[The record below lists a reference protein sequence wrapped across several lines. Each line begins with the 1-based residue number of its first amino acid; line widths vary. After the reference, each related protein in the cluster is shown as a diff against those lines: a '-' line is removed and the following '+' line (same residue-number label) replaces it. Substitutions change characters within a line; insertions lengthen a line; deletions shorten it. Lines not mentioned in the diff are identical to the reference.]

1 MVFYPYPMKKLSYI
15 FAILIAAS
23 ALGCAYQSEQNNSAY
38 PDAYRVALG
47 DFPGDQSVDDATIE
61 AFTQFL
67 MDLGQPGAAA
77 NARKLYAEE
86 LHFSDALM
94 HTRNREQVINHFD
107 GLGKAGTTVEVEMH
121 QTLVSGAD
129 VYLVWSMRAT
139 FKPMI
144 RTVESDTLG
153 ITHLRFNEQGQV
165 ILHQD
170 FWDSGLGFYSH
181 VPLLGGVVR
190 AVNKRFQAE

>member
-1 MVFYPYPMKKLSYI
+1 MKKITYL
-15 FAILIAAS
+15 FAILVIVTG
-23 ALGCAYQSEQNNSAY
+23 LGCASQSERSNAAY
-38 PDAYRVALG
+38 PEAYRLALK
-47 DFPGDQSVDDATIE
+47 DFPGHQNVDPAAIDT
-61 AFTQFL
+61 FTQFL
-67 MDLGQPGAAA
+67 MGLSQPGAADT
-77 NARKLYAEE
+77 ARALYAEE

-94 HTRNREQVINHFD
+94 HTRDREKVVTHFD
-107 GLGKAGTTVEVEMH
+107 GLGKAGTTVAVEIH
-121 QTLVSGAD
+121 QTLISDRD

-139 FKPMI
+139 FKPII

-165 ILHQD
+165 VLHQD

-181 VPLLGGVVR
+181 VPLLGGVIR

>member
-1 MVFYPYPMKKLSYI
+1 MLFRSVI
-15 FAILIAAS
+15 VTG
-23 ALGCAYQSEQNNSAY
+23 LGCASQSEKSNSAY
-38 PDAYRVALG
+38 PDAYREALS
-47 DFPGDQSVDDATIE
+47 DFPGDRTVEEETINE
-61 AFTQFL
+61 FTQFL
-67 MDLGQPGAAA
+67 MSLGQPGAAA
-77 NARKLYAEE
+77 TARELYAEE

-94 HTRNREQVINHFD
+94 HTRDREKVVTHFD
-107 GLGKAGTTVEVEMH
+107 GLGKAGTTVNVEMH

-139 FKPMI
+139 FKPII

-165 ILHQD
+165 VLHQD

-181 VPLLGGVVR
+181 VPFLGGVVR

>member
-1 MVFYPYPMKKLSYI
+1 MKKITYL
-15 FAILIAAS
+15 LIALVIVTG
-23 ALGCAYQSEQNNSAY
+23 LGCASQSEKSNSAY
-38 PDAYRVALG
+38 PDAYREALS
-47 DFPGDQSVDDATIE
+47 DFPGDRTVEEETINE
-61 AFTQFL
+61 FTQFL
-67 MDLGQPGAAA
+67 MSLGQPGAAA
-77 NARKLYAEE
+77 TARKLYAEE

-94 HTRNREQVINHFD
+94 HTRDREKVVTHFD
-107 GLGKAGTTVEVEMH
+107 GLGKAGTTVNVEMH

-139 FKPMI
+139 FKPII

-165 ILHQD
+165 VLHQD

-181 VPLLGGVVR
+181 VPFLGGVVR

>member
-1 MVFYPYPMKKLSYI
+1 MKKITYLLTTLVIVSG
-15 FAILIAAS
+15 
-23 ALGCAYQSEQNNSAY
+23 LGCASQSEQSNAAY
-38 PDAYRVALG
+38 PDAYRLALK
-47 DFPGDQSVDDATIE
+47 DFPGSQTVDSATVDT
-61 AFTQFL
+61 FTQFL
-67 MDLGQPGAAA
+67 MSLGQPGAADT
-77 NARKLYAEE
+77 ARELYAEE

-94 HTRNREQVINHFD
+94 HTRDREKVVTHFD
-107 GLGKAGTTVEVEMH
+107 GLGKAGTTVAVEMH
-121 QTLVSGAD
+121 QTLISGSD

-139 FKPMI
+139 FKPII

-181 VPLLGGVVR
+181 VPLLGGLVR

>member
-1 MVFYPYPMKKLSYI
+1 MKNLTYI
-15 FAILIAAS
+15 FVTLILVTG
-23 ALGCAYQSEQNNSAY
+23 LGCASQTTVSNSAY
-38 PDAYRVALG
+38 PDAYRVALDDFAG
-47 DFPGDQSVDDATIE
+47 DTNVTPDTIE
-61 AFTQFL
+61 EFSKFL
-67 MDLGQPGAAA
+67 MGLCQPGTADS
-77 NARKLYAEE
+77 ARRLYAEE

-94 HTRNREQVINHFD
+94 HTRDREKVVTHFD

-121 QTLVSGAD
+121 QTLISGPD

-139 FKPMI
+139 FKPI
-144 RTVESDTLG
+144 LRTVESDTLG

-181 VPLLGGVVR
+181 VPFLGGVVK
-190 AVNKRFQAE
+190 AVNKRFQAD

>member
-1 MVFYPYPMKKLSYI
+1 MRNI
-15 FAILIAAS
+15 NIILVALVIAS
-23 ALGCAYQSEQNNSAY
+23 GVGCASQSERSNSAY
-38 PDAYRVALG
+38 PDAYRIALT
-47 DFPGDQSVDDATIE
+47 DFPGDQTVEAATIDQ
-61 AFTQFL
+61 FTQFL
-67 MDLGQPGAAA
+67 MTLGQPGAAA
-77 NARKLYAEE
+77 TARELYAEE

-94 HTRNREQVINHFD
+94 HTRDREKVVTHFD
-107 GLGKAGTTVEVEMH
+107 GLGKAGTTVNVEMH

-139 FKPMI
+139 FKPII

-165 ILHQD
+165 VLHQD
-170 FWDSGLGFYSH
+170 FWDSGLGFYAH
-181 VPLLGGVVR
+181 VPFLGGVVR